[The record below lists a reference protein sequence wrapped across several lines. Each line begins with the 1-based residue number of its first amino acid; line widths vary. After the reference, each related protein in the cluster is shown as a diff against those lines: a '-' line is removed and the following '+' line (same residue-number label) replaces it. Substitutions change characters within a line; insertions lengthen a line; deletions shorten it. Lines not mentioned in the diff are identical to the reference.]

1 MADIDNGFVMTPMTL
16 GLRLT
21 TGAEFASRD
30 APPTP
35 VQIGRV
41 ARWRDSWC
49 RWARRWKRSPGWA
62 AGLHAGHASGDRP
75 GAEPRGLWLSFGHAH
90 HGFTLG
96 PVTGRL
102 LASLITGEAPD
113 MDPAPYALRR

>member
-1 MADIDNGFVMTPMTL
+1 MTL

-35 VQIGRV
+35 VIAGS

-49 RWARRWKRSPGWA
+49 RWARRWKRSPGWV
-62 AGLHAGHASGDRP
+62 AGLHAGHASVIGP
-75 GAEPRGLWLSFGHAH
+75 APNHAGLWLPFGHAH

-113 MDPAPYALRR
+113 MDPASYALRR